1 MKLRSA
7 LGRPIDPSC
16 PSNRYAVAITF
27 VAGAAGSVV
36 AFATGSGVSDSLGWG
51 VVSGGAAFLAWAI
64 GREVDPD
71 RPSTAAFAAPMAAVA
86 VAAGRPSLWSAAA
99 ALLAARVVVRS
110 TGVAP
115 RPVDLVMVVAVAGA
129 AAATSVAGL
138 PVGLLAA
145 AALVLDRLLPR
156 PASPRAVVGG
166 LAAAAGSVAA
176 GAVWAGLAPDP
187 ASFSALEIAV
197 AALAGLGC
205 LAVAAPARPRSVGDY
220 TAEPLLGVRL
230 RAARV
235 KRLQR
240 LAGPSPRSAL
250 ANRVSGTAQTLRNRS
265 ALR

>member
-1 MKLRSA
+1 
-7 LGRPIDPSC
+7 
-16 PSNRYAVAITF
+16 
-27 VAGAAGSVV
+27 
-36 AFATGSGVSDSLGWG
+36 
-51 VVSGGAAFLAWAI
+51 
-64 GREVDPD
+64 
-71 RPSTAAFAAPMAAVA
+71 
-86 VAAGRPSLWSAAA
+86 
-99 ALLAARVVVRS
+99 
-110 TGVAP
+110 
-115 RPVDLVMVVAVAGA
+115 VDLVMVVAVAGA

-230 RAARV
+230 RAARIV
-235 KRLQR
+235 TAMAVIAATAW
-240 LAGPSPRSAL
+240 AGGPGAAAL
-250 ANRVSGTAQTLRNRS
+250 APAGA
-265 ALR
+265 ALLAVLVPRRGAS